1 MSMYASKD
9 KYESGD
15 VARII
20 WEQLGGNKFRMMTGA
35 KNLLNLGDG
44 LAMKLGRNSSNSNY
58 LKITLNSMDLYDMKF
73 AKLTRMGEL
82 KSVKEYD
89 NVEVQLSRG
98 QAEAWIFSSVG
109 VTAEDRDTVCYLAGI
124 DPGAFKS
131 FARQVIKTKEKTFIR
146 KRINAILHEDNI

>member
-58 LKITLNSMDLYDMKF
+58 LKITLNSMDTYDMTF

-82 KSVKEYD
+82 KSVKEYN
-89 NVEVQLSRG
+89 NVYNDML
-98 QAEAWIFSSVG
+98 
-109 VTAEDRDTVCYLAGI
+109 TDTFTSHTGMYTSLFQKMSIYEMMRAIGHPIDLLGYPINNKRKKKIYL
-124 DPGAFKS
+124 
-131 FARQVIKTKEKTFIR
+131 
-146 KRINAILHEDNI
+146 INN

>member
-1 MSMYASKD
+1 MSMYASED
-9 KYESGD
+9 KYGSGD

-20 WEQLGGNKFRMMTGA
+20 WEHLGGNNFRVMTGA
-35 KNLLNLGDG
+35 KNLLNTGDG

-89 NVEVQLSRG
+89 NVYNDMLTDV
-98 QAEAWIFSSVG
+98 F
-109 VTAEDRDTVCYLAGI
+109 
-124 DPGAFKS
+124 
-131 FARQVIKTKEKTFIR
+131 TKHTGMYTKLF
-146 KRINAILHEDNI
+146 